1 MDNSTN
7 SVRSDEEGVELVR
20 QLAALWHKASMH
32 PRKWLSNSTAV
43 LQTIP
48 EEDRA
53 KEINLTKR
61 QLPNVNTLGILWL
74 AKEDQFTFE
83 LQLSEIGSNPTKRA
97 FLSATA
103 SLFDPLGLL
112 APYLVQ
118 AKILLQDVALWSS
131 MG

>member
-1 MDNSTN
+1 
-7 SVRSDEEGVELVR
+7 
-20 QLAALWHKASMH
+20 MH

-53 KEINLTKR
+53 KEINLTKGELR
-61 QLPNVNTLGILWL
+61 NIKTLGILWL
-74 AKEDQFTFE
+74 AKEDQFTFK
-83 LQLSEIGSNPTKRA
+83 LQLSEIGSNPTKCE

-118 AKILLQDVALWSS
+118 AKILLQEMWLCGAEWD
-131 MG
+131 

>member
-1 MDNSTN
+1 MDDSMD

-20 QLAALWHKASMH
+20 QLLALWHKASMH

-48 EEDRA
+48 EEDPA
-53 KEINLTKR
+53 KEINLTKGE
-61 QLPNVNTLGILWL
+61 LPIVKTLGNLWL
-74 AKEDQFTFE
+74 AKEDQFTFQ
-83 LQLSEIGSNPTKRA
+83 LQLSEISSNPTKQA
-97 FLSATA
+97 FLGATA

-118 AKILLQDVALWSS
+118 AKILLQEMWLCGAA
-131 MG
+131 